1 MPTSALQSLM
11 EAAVRSGVSR
21 KDFRSN
27 NIQSVQDAVNNWAS
41 NSSISNTN
49 ITSNTYTQ
57 FVSIG
62 SRLVADISPAVP
74 TGQCASPDLVT
85 SVRLLPTSRAD
96 LYRDETS
103 KFNAQTIPTHRFT
116 ATLPIYPA
124 ACSLQI
130 SIKDSM
136 KGNATVGSIIVP
148 AGPQLVRLRPN
159 YGSRSCPSYIQG
171 CTSSSRDANACI
183 QNCNDMGGT
192 YSCSASTPQ
201 CTVLWNWNDACVKI
215 RAVGQDTWASD
226 NLHPAPDD
234 GCSPLPIQVAQT
246 VAGQYFQVPN
256 VSSAWGPNSAH
267 TLTVRSSA
275 DPWLAY
281 IAATEGTGSFGAS
294 KVFTRRMPATR
305 PATYF
310 DGRAWDVANRW
321 GYVTGYPVYNTPG
334 VAQGYQMSH
343 MPPAAPTGPGGYY
356 PVPPPQYPQ
365 ADAYGQPPPYAQ
377 AAYPPGSYPPPPYGY
392 PQAAYGTPYIPHDP
406 AAWQHQAPGPSQ
418 APPAHAPFK

>member
-1 MPTSALQSLM
+1 MLLLPGL
-11 EAAVRSGVSR
+11 G
-21 KDFRSN
+21 
-27 NIQSVQDAVNNWAS
+27 
-41 NSSISNTN
+41 
-49 ITSNTYTQ
+49 
-57 FVSIG
+57 
-62 SRLVADISPAVP
+62 RLVSQPPIAQAWV
-74 TGQCASPDLVT
+74 
-85 SVRLLPTSRAD
+85 LLALCQRCM
-96 LYRDETS
+96 L
-103 KFNAQTIPTHRFT
+103 I
-116 ATLPIYPA
+116 
-124 ACSLQI
+124 
-130 SIKDSM
+130 
-136 KGNATVGSIIVP
+136 
-148 AGPQLVRLRPN
+148 
-159 YGSRSCPSYIQG
+159 YIQG

-321 GYVTGYPVYNTPG
+321 GYVKGYPVYNTPG

-406 AAWQHQAPGPSQ
+406 AAWQHHAPGPSQ